1 MKRRALSASFLV
13 AVAAVAVS
21 AQTGG
26 AMHGDHKM
34 EQMAPDMTYVG
45 CVEAGSMPKA
55 FVLTHVTAGGEMKP
69 AKKQDRDKK
78 KDGMAGDSMDMMTPS
93 SVALHV
99 APPDVSGHVG
109 HKVSVVGSLAEATP
123 AMSNEADGMNHMPT
137 LTVKSVKLVAATCP

>member
-1 MKRRALSASFLV
+1 MKRRALSALLV
-13 AVAAVAVS
+13 VVAAVAVR

-26 AMHGDHKM
+26 AIHGDHKM
-34 EQMAPDMTYVG
+34 EQMSPDMTYLG

-69 AKKQDRDKK
+69 AKKQGRDQK

-109 HKVSVVGSLAEATP
+109 HKVSVVGSLAAGTP

-137 LTVKSVKLVAATCP
+137 LTVKSVKMVAATCP